1 MNLVTNDAERANVD
15 AEGSLGLYPVL
26 NNLNS
31 DANLTARKLHAQ
43 FQVGHVNS
51 ERWRTRSLFGS
62 SIRWRLNQLFVSS
75 TGDAVA
81 EVRHCRDV
89 PLTVLPLKSL
99 FRLRSIANWVNGIA
113 TGQYAA
119 Q

>member
-1 MNLVTNDAERANVD
+1 MNVATNDAECANVD
-15 AEGSLGLYPVL
+15 AEGSLGLYTVL
-26 NNLNS
+26 NNPNS
-31 DANLTARKLHAQ
+31 DAKLTARKLHAQ
-43 FQVGHVNS
+43 FRVGRVNS

-62 SIRWRLNQLFVSS
+62 SIRWRLNQLFVTS